1 VDTVTKTTYIDSGV
15 LINAFRGESALGLRA
30 INILDDSDR
39 SFASSIF
46 VQLETLPKAIYQRQQ
61 IEQDFYQ
68 AFFSIVSHWAIDL
81 PIIIP
86 NAQTIASRYGIA
98 GMDAIHIAAAIAIGV
113 EEFITTEKPTKPMFR
128 VTELKITSIAN

>member
-1 VDTVTKTTYIDSGV
+1 MDTVTKTTYIDSGV

-46 VQLETLPKAIYQRQQ
+46 VQLETLPKAIYQRLQT
-61 IEQDFYQ
+61 EQDFYQ
-68 AFFSIVSHWAIDL
+68 AFFSVVNHWSIDL
-81 PIIIP
+81 LTIIP
-86 NAQTIASRYGIA
+86 NAQTIASHYGIA
-98 GMDAIHIAAAIAIGV
+98 GMDAIHIAASIAIGV

-128 VTELKITSIAN
+128 VTELRMISIAN

>member
-1 VDTVTKTTYIDSGV
+1 MTKTTYIDSGV

-61 IEQDFYQ
+61 TEQDFYQ

-86 NAQTIASRYGIA
+86 NAQTIPVATASQAWTQSTLPLRSRS
-98 GMDAIHIAAAIAIGV
+98 V
-113 EEFITTEKPTKPMFR
+113 
-128 VTELKITSIAN
+128 

>member
-1 VDTVTKTTYIDSGV
+1 
-15 LINAFRGESALGLRA
+15 
-30 INILDDSDR
+30 LDDSDR